1 MHTIHACPEC
11 VQARQQRAEIDRLRE
26 IVARLP
32 TTKDGKAVTDNDLV
46 FCVQDGRLLRCRVN
60 GPAALLIG
68 PSDTP
73 LVDFAVTSCYST
85 AESAVAAAEKG
96 VRDEG

>member
-1 MHTIHACPEC
+1 MSEEPMHTIHACPEC

-46 FCVQDGRLLRCRVN
+46 FCVYELQIQEKDDGKSEQGTHAHNSRLPRV
-60 GPAALLIG
+60 
-68 PSDTP
+68 
-73 LVDFAVTSCYST
+73 
-85 AESAVAAAEKG
+85 
-96 VRDEG
+96 R